1 MLREEQLRALYA
13 YRRCRSLKMVEEEVS
28 LCVFTS
34 TRGIGVNT
42 GVLCAGRYS
51 SGTVPELLRNRI

>member
-1 MLREEQLRALYA
+1 MLREEQIRALYA
-13 YRRCRSLKMVEEEVS
+13 YRCRSLKMVEEVS
-28 LCVFTS
+28 LCAFTS

-42 GVLCAGRYS
+42 GVFCAERYS